1 MTLLCHLIRKVSAKA
16 SRAALDLRPAR
27 LALMEKEMD
36 ENVQHDLVLECRR
49 LAQQLS
55 EGDESPGINVRSK
68 RAKEKREALQG
79 LLSLDDQHP
88 LSFDDLTG
96 FLCDIYENSLL
107 QSTSR
112 WLVVQ
117 VLLAWAHRR
126 NLPFHDAVQAAHALY
141 CISPKGSE
149 EKQQAVEA
157 LLTQARWPDISM
169 RQSLEAVK
177 ALCYASPLRS
187 KWRVQG
193 ILVSFEL
200 AQRPHLSAED
210 ALAFI
215 TLDSDHMCIIGSTSA
230 LLEKRELAVR
240 KKMLQAL
247 VQRPELTSEQAEII
261 AEALTVP

>member
-1 MTLLCHLIRKVSAKA
+1 
-16 SRAALDLRPAR
+16 
-27 LALMEKEMD
+27 MD

-112 WLVVQ
+112 QLVVQ

-240 KKMLQAL
+240 KQMLQAL

-261 AEALTVP
+261 AEALSVP